1 MVLGGLQRTS
11 LIDYPESV
19 SCVVFTVGCNMACG
33 YCHNPELSKP
43 VQPIK
48 TGFTEEMFFD
58 FLKERQGKLEAV
70 VITGGEPTI
79 HDDLPDFIKKIK
91 EMGFKVKLDSQGTR
105 PEMLEELLNNKML
118 DYVAMDI
125 KAPLERYQE
134 VSVSLVDPKVIEKSI
149 KLIMEKAPAY
159 EFRTTTVKG
168 QLGKDDFEKIGQ
180 MIKGAPFF
188 ALQKFVSAGKTL
200 DPSFENRES
209 YTDEEMNQFKKIM
222 EKYVDEVVVR

>member
-1 MVLGGLQRTS
+1 MVLGGIQRSS
-11 LIDYPESV
+11 LIDYPGSV

-48 TGFTEEMFFD
+48 TGFTEEDFFE

-79 HDDLPDFIKKIK
+79 HDDLPEFISKIK
-91 EMGFKVKLDSQGTR
+91 EMGFKIKLDSQGTR
-105 PEMLEELLNNKML
+105 PEMLKELLENKML

-134 VSVSLVDPKVIEKSI
+134 VTRAFIETDKIKESI

-159 EFRTTTVKG
+159 EFRTTIVKD
-168 QLGKDDFEKIGQ
+168 QLGADDFEKIGR
-180 MIKGAPFF
+180 MIEGASLY
-188 ALQKFVSAGKTL
+188 ALQKFVSSGKTL

-209 YTDEEMNQFKKIM
+209 YSDFEMENFKKIM
-222 EKYVDEVVVR
+222 QNYVKEVIVR